1 MCALAALA
9 ARTLA
14 VAWWLAGSASGN
26 EQPMNNIRK
35 FYMTDIELITQVAA
49 KPDRAVEW
57 GARDRSRSAEARRER

>member
-14 VAWWLAGSASGN
+14 VAWWLAGRASGN